1 MQSFA
6 GKSFPEGA
14 VVKQLGQNWRN
25 AFVLAGPKTA
35 GVLELCTSGTS
46 VIEMPMYHTL
56 VKATH
61 ISLSFMA
68 HEFALEFEVQSFS
81 FS

>member
-46 VIEMPMYHTL
+46 VIEMPYVSHFGESHP
-56 VKATH
+56 H
-61 ISLSFMA
+61 IAVLYGT
-68 HEFALEFEVQSFS
+68 
-81 FS
+81 